1 MFHWFAWWLHLL
13 IALTGAVFCVCR
25 VLNVLRHWVD
35 SHYYD
40 FERDPDLLENLMDFV
55 STVKAKN
62 MQKWV
67 TSIHRSLT
75 KVGRECHGNKGKL
88 KYTDM

>member
-1 MFHWFAWWLHLL
+1 MFYWVAWWLHLL

-75 KVGRECHGNKGKL
+75 KVQ
-88 KYTDM
+88 

>member
-1 MFHWFAWWLHLL
+1 MFYWVAWWLHLL
-13 IALTGAVFCVCR
+13 IALTGAVLCVCVCVRR

-75 KVGRECHGNKGKL
+75 KVQ
-88 KYTDM
+88 